1 MTKPNIRDLRRM
13 SVADAMQA
21 FGLTARA
28 IRYYDQ
34 LGLIDVAR
42 DRKNARVIDAMARRR
57 LGWIS
62 KLRQAKVSLS
72 DIGDV
77 LDTEEDGGDA
87 RTCALMKLES
97 RRRALETDLQQVGDI
112 IADLREA
119 EDRVPQRIGARAR

>member
-1 MTKPNIRDLRRM
+1 MIKPNIRDLRRM